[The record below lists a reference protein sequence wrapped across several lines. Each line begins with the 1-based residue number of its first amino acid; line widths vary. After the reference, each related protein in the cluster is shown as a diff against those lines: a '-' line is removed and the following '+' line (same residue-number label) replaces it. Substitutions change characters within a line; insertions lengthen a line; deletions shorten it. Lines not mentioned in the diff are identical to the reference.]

1 MQIVR
6 TIMWVIL
13 ACAIMLFSFLNWTPV
28 EVTLWDGL
36 LVETKVPALAILA
49 FLLGIFPMWLYHR
62 SVKWGLDRRIR
73 SLENSIKSS
82 AIARSREETPEASG
96 DKPVEKL
103 ENKSGENLTPVEDSP
118 ASGGAA

>member
-6 TIMWVIL
+6 TILWVML

-36 LVETKVPALAILA
+36 LVETKVPALVILA
-49 FLLGIFPMWLYHR
+49 FLLGILPMWLYHR

-73 SLENSIKSS
+73 SLENSIKS
-82 AIARSREETPEASG
+82 AALARARDNQSESPVDKAVEMPE
-96 DKPVEKL
+96 DKPE
-103 ENKSGENLTPVEDSP
+103 GETQESLNPVEEKP
-118 ASGGAA
+118 A

>member
-36 LVETKVPALAILA
+36 LVETKVPALVILA
-49 FLLGIFPMWLYHR
+49 FMIGLFPMWLYHR
-62 SVKWGLDRRIR
+62 SVRWGLDRRIR

-82 AIARSREETPEASG
+82 ALARNREEPV

-103 ENKSGENLTPVEDSP
+103 EDKSGDNLGPVGGNP
-118 ASGGAA
+118 AGNAA